1 MKTRVYIDGYN
12 FYFGCLKST
21 PYKWLDPVSLIE
33 TLLVR
38 SGVPESVLDE
48 LAVKFFTA
56 EISERAASDS
66 SSLNDQRA
74 YHLALYNHCQGRL
87 QTIKGNYSIDK
98 TKFPKVEL
106 DERGKEKEPKSSQ
119 RVKIWKMEE
128 KQSDVNVALEAVY
141 DAVTDLTLEHIVFVT
156 NDTDITP
163 ALRKI
168 QSHNALK
175 KRSPVKIGLI
185 IPMRKSDSERKGNQ
199 SLKDFADWTIEHIH
213 DEELQAAQLPCR
225 IFGPRKIALKP
236 TSWFKY
242 PEKVE
247 EVLNILS
254 QKGIEGSV
262 PKAWKWLSQPLHPA
276 DGLENIEGIP
286 ADLMD
291 DEIALNIIHQ
301 HVKGYADYKKRS

>member
-12 FYFGCLKST
+12 FYFGCLKGTS
-21 PYKWLDPVSLIE
+21 YKWLDPVSLIE
-33 TLLVR
+33 ILLVR
-38 SGVPESVLDE
+38 SGAPESVLDE
-48 LAVKFFTA
+48 LAIKFFTA

-74 YHLALYNHCQGRL
+74 YHLALHNHRQGRL
-87 QTIKGNYSIDK
+87 QTVKGNYAIDK

-106 DERGKEKEPKSSQ
+106 GESGKEKEPRFSE

-141 DAVTDLTLEHIVFVT
+141 DAVTDLTLEQVVFVT
-156 NDTDITP
+156 NDTDIIP

-175 KRSPVKIGLI
+175 QRSPVKIGLI
-185 IPMRKSDSERKGNQ
+185 IPMRKGDSERQGNK

-225 IFGPRKIALKP
+225 IFGPRKTALKP
-236 TSWFKY
+236 ISWFRY
-242 PEKVE
+242 PERVQ
-247 EVLNILS
+247 EVLNTLS
-254 QKGIEGSV
+254 QKGVEGNI
-262 PKAWKWLSQPLHPA
+262 PKAWKWLERPLHPA

-286 ADLMD
+286 AEFMD
-291 DEIALNIIHQ
+291 DDTALEIIHQ
-301 HVKGYADYKKRS
+301 HAQAYADYKKRS

>member
-12 FYFGCLKST
+12 FYFGCLKGS
-21 PYKWLDPVSLIE
+21 PYKWLDPVSLVE

-74 YHLALYNHCQGRL
+74 YHLALHNHRQGRL
-87 QTIKGNYSIDK
+87 QTVKGNYTIDK

-106 DERGKEKEPKSSQ
+106 DERGKEKEPKFSE

-156 NDTDITP
+156 NDTDIIP

-168 QSHNALK
+168 HSHNALK
-175 KRSPVKIGLI
+175 QRSPVKIGLI
-185 IPMRKSDSERKGNQ
+185 IPMIKGDSERQGNK
-199 SLKDFADWTIEHIH
+199 SLKDFADWTIKYIH
-213 DEELQAAQLPCR
+213 EEELKISQLPCR
-225 IFGPRKIALKP
+225 VAGAKSAIKP
-236 TSWFKY
+236 ISWFRY
-242 PEKVE
+242 PERVQ
-247 EVLNILS
+247 EVLNTLS
-254 QKGIEGSV
+254 QKGVEGSV
-262 PKAWKWLSQPLHPA
+262 PKAWKWLERPLHPA
-276 DGLENIEGIP
+276 DGLEYIEGIP
-286 ADLMD
+286 AELMD
-291 DEIALNIIHQ
+291 DDTALEIIYQ
-301 HVKGYADYKKRS
+301 HAQAYADHKKRS